1 MPQVGT
7 RKRPAPGASPMQSP
21 QNQNFSAVNHNGTTT
36 TTMTDP
42 YVQWPPQNP
51 ATYPDPS
58 DAFGSNLYTSAGG
71 LPTPPQSNQLTRR
84 SMGQQIMSRPGYN
97 DATAEGWP
105 VVEGN
110 AVQASADGWINGD
123 DDLNR
128 RAETA
133 KRETQAKR
141 KQIPPFV
148 QKLSR

>member
-21 QNQNFSAVNHNGTTT
+21 QSQNFAAVNQNGSTT

-42 YVQWPPQNP
+42 YVQWPQQNSLP
-51 ATYPDPS
+51 YPDAA
-58 DAFGSNLYTSAGG
+58 DNFGSNLYGGAQGPSA
-71 LPTPPQSNQLTRR
+71 PSSNQLARR
-84 SMGQQIMSRPGYN
+84 PLSQQIVPRANYG
-97 DATAEGWP
+97 DATNETWPLVPENAMQPPAEGW
-105 VVEGN
+105 VSEN
-110 AVQASADGWINGD
+110 

-128 RAETA
+128 RAEVA
-133 KRETQAKR
+133 KKETQAKR